1 MPAQGQ
7 WNLFGINLPDFGI
20 TERLGVGTANPN
32 YIPQQQPSTSNLPVY
47 DIPSSGILG
56 ASTGSQQ
63 IIPGSQGLGTTGNAI
78 GPYGPQLPTS
88 TGQSGAGPTANNPGG
103 GNPDWNR
110 LNQEDIQRSI
120 DAANVTAQAEN
131 QRLNTQFDYSK
142 AQLEGQLGPLG
153 TQKEQALGQVELGL
167 GDVRRQVGTSKTN
180 LATNTQQQINQAG
193 STARNVQGQN
203 RNVLRA
209 LGILNSSAAG
219 QILAKPLNQFDEQRA
234 QLGQFLVQKTTELDD
249 FVNQKVAE
257 ATQVKNS
264 IVQNYN
270 DLVNKIQTDLRFN
283 DRQRNDALQAANAA
297 LSQRM
302 AEISQ
307 AVMNYQNQAQLQ
319 KQQFAASLA
328 GAMNYQNPQYN
339 QQAFQ
344 ALGLVNPTQTRQTA
358 AIYEDPNKR
367 KTLTGV

>member
-1 MPAQGQ
+1 M
-7 WNLFGINLPDFGI
+7 
-20 TERLGVGTANPN
+20 
-32 YIPQQQPSTSNLPVY
+32 
-47 DIPSSGILG
+47 
-56 ASTGSQQ
+56 
-63 IIPGSQGLGTTGNAI
+63 
-78 GPYGPQLPTS
+78 
-88 TGQSGAGPTANNPGG
+88 
-103 GNPDWNR
+103 
-110 LNQEDIQRSI
+110 
-120 DAANVTAQAEN
+120 
-131 QRLNTQFDYSK
+131 
-142 AQLEGQLGPLG
+142 
-153 TQKEQALGQVELGL
+153 